1 MSPRFPVV
9 WWRLQRARFDLY
21 VSQFVLDEI
30 GRGDPEVALKR
41 VATVKGIPLL
51 DINDDVLDLAEGLV
65 GLKIIPAKAGTDA
78 LHIALAAVHG
88 MDFLLSWNCK
98 HIANAAIVR
107 AVEADQRKANALRES
122 LQASITL
129 AKERRA
135 ALITAAV
142 TGQIRLE

>member
-107 AVEADQRKANALRES
+107 AVESVCRMRGFECPVICTPEELMGGSR
-122 LQASITL
+122 
-129 AKERRA
+129 
-135 ALITAAV
+135 
-142 TGQIRLE
+142 G